1 MGYIIGPNVTR
12 IDTSAT
18 LMQGVGFGLG
28 DRYTDHLGNTW
39 VYILASL
46 SIAQYDCLAVK
57 ANYHALPMTDAAS
70 KLPIE
75 VAFAQV
81 AFADKGDS
89 YGWAMT
95 SGRGSVR
102 VAIDCEPSVP
112 LYITATAGVL
122 DDATLSS
129 MIQGVVITTSA
140 TAAGGFAMVA
150 TFPRVNWGANLNQI

>member
-1 MGYIIGPNVTR
+1 MGYLVGAKYDQ

-18 LMQGVGFGLG
+18 LMAGRGFGLG
-28 DRYTDHLGNTW
+28 DRQTDHLGNTW

-46 SIAQYDCLAVK
+46 SIAQYDCIMVGSD
-57 ANYHALPMTDAAS
+57 YHARPMTDTVS
-70 KLPIE
+70 KMAGE

-95 SGRGSVR
+95 NGRPIVR
-102 VAIDCEPSVP
+102 VAIDCEPKVP
-112 LYITATAGVL
+112 LYITATPGVL

-129 MIQGVVITTSA
+129 MIRGIVITTSA
-140 TAAGGFAMVA
+140 TAAGGFAAVA
-150 TFPRVNWGANLNQI
+150 NFPHVEWGASLSAI